1 MGVVAVIITYN
12 PCLESLTEL
21 LKAIIPQVN
30 SVVIV
35 DNNSSNNIVDWTTQE
50 KIDVKVKKLNENKG
64 IAVAQNLGIKWARS
78 QQAEFVL
85 LMDQDSIPAPD
96 MVKQL
101 LSVIQKESNKNTPI
115 AAVGPNY
122 LDIKGSHRPPF
133 VKLINS
139 KLHRLACQDNE
150 IVNVDHLISSGC
162 LISMKSLDVIGEMEE
177 KLFIDYVDTE
187 WCLRAINKGYS
198 LLGVGAAKMKHSIGD
213 DFTHCF
219 GRNLPVHSAI
229 RQYYVIRNGLWLI
242 SQRWVSH
249 NWRIMD
255 IQRLL
260 LIYIIYSIFIG
271 TKYENWKMMSKGA
284 RDAISGKMGKYA
296 P

>member
-1 MGVVAVIITYN
+1 MNVTAVIVTYH
-12 PCLESLTEL
+12 PCLKSLNDL
-21 LKAIIPQVN
+21 LNALIPQVH
-30 SVVIV
+30 STVVI
-35 DNNSSNNIVDWTTQE
+35 DNNSPVNITNWVAQ
-50 KIDVKVKKLNENKG
+50 KKLDITVHELNENKG
-64 IAVAQNLGIKWARS
+64 IAVAQNLGIKWARR

-85 LMDQDSIPAPD
+85 LMDQDSMPASD

-101 LSVIQKESNKNTPI
+101 LFVIQKKPIKNKPI

-122 LDIKGSHRPPF
+122 LDVKGNHPPPF
-133 VKLINS
+133 VKLINN

-162 LISMKSLDVIGEMEE
+162 LISMQSIDKVGEMEE

-187 WCLRAINKGYS
+187 WCLRALNKGYS
-198 LLGVGAAKMKHSIGD
+198 LFGVGSAKMKHSIGD
-213 DFTHCF
+213 DFRYCF
-219 GRNLPVHSAI
+219 GRNLPVHSAL
-229 RQYYVIRNGLWLI
+229 RQYYIIRNGFWLL

-249 NWRIMD
+249 NWKIMD

-260 LIYIIYSIFIG
+260 LIYITYSFFIG
-271 TKYENWKMMSKGA
+271 TRCQNWKMMSKGIW
-284 RDAISGKMGKYA
+284 DAMTGKMGKYV